1 MPLELKG
8 NQLLALD
15 EPGSCWVVESGNVAV
30 FTAVRRGD
38 ETAGRRRYVFTA
50 GPGEVLFGLP
60 AVLQG
65 RPSAIAVALEDS
77 RLRKLPLAQL
87 GRTCGE
93 PCDLVARW
101 ITRWRPVA
109 GESPEAESAADDP
122 LELLAAFQER
132 LNDRILVA
140 QERKGREEILRLEDR
155 ERRSSHATHSAVR
168 ELTSIL
174 RPDDWNMP
182 GGTELFVAAAVVARQ
197 SGITLRE
204 SQDPGRERAAN
215 LDESVEAIA
224 RASHIRFRQVL
235 LHDGWSHEDCGPLLG
250 FLQEGRRP
258 VGLLPE
264 APGRYVLFDAAS
276 KTRIRL
282 DPATAALLEPEAYQF
297 YRPLPEPATHLSTLL
312 RFALRGRGRDIGV
325 ILAAGVAA
333 TLLGMFT
340 PQATA
345 LLVDRAIPDAD
356 TRMIWQIGF
365 GLAAAAIGAAIFRLS
380 QGIALL
386 RVETGADVATQS
398 AVWDRLLNLQVAFFR
413 RFATGDLQSRV
424 TAVSQIRSYLGGT
437 TMRTLFSSVILLLNL
452 GLLLYYSARLT
463 AVAVFVAAI
472 SAAVT
477 IVSGAIILRY
487 SRQVIELQGR
497 FFGLLVQLINGVPK
511 LRVAA
516 AEGRAFARW
525 ATDYAQLLRLELKRR
540 QVQDAVLV
548 INIGVSTL
556 GAIIL
561 FATASTLIQ
570 QGAGLT
576 TGVFLAFYVAY
587 GTFIGAIVALSNTV
601 TDVMAIAILRER
613 ARPILE
619 EPPEI
624 SESKA
629 APGRLR
635 GKLDLEHIVFRYT
648 HDGPLVLD
656 DVSVHVEAGQFVALV
671 GPSGSGKST
680 LLRLILGFDSP
691 LSGSILYD
699 GQDLSGLDVFAVRR
713 QMGVVLQSGRINAG
727 SLIDNIAAGS
737 SVSLNDA
744 WEAVRAT
751 GFADEIQAMPM
762 GMHTVISEGGTN
774 LSGGQRQRLLLARA
788 LVHKPAILLLDEA
801 TSALDNTTQAIV
813 SESLQ
818 RLQVTRIVIAHRLST
833 IRDADR
839 IFVVEDGRIA
849 QQGAFHELVAREGL
863 FKRLMARQM
872 A

>member
-1 MPLELKG
+1 MAPNSSTPQTE
-8 NQLLALD
+8 
-15 EPGSCWVVESGNVAV
+15 
-30 FTAVRRGD
+30 
-38 ETAGRRRYVFTA
+38 
-50 GPGEVLFGLP
+50 
-60 AVLQG
+60 
-65 RPSAIAVALEDS
+65 
-77 RLRKLPLAQL
+77 
-87 GRTCGE
+87 GE
-93 PCDLVARW
+93 PENLVARW
-101 ITRWRPVA
+101 ISLWRPIA
-109 GESPEAESAADDP
+109 GESAESEFTDDDP
-122 LELLAAFQER
+122 LQRLAAFQAR
-132 LNDRILVA
+132 LNEWILEA

-155 ERRSSHATHSAVR
+155 ERRSVQATHSAVR

-174 RPDDWNMP
+174 RPDAWRTPD
-182 GGTELFVAAAVVARQ
+182 GTELFVAAAVVAQQ

-204 SQDPGRERAAN
+204 PQTWEKAATS
-215 LDESVEAIA
+215 DASVEAIA

-235 LHDGWSHEDCGPLLG
+235 LHDGWSQEDCGPLLG
-250 FLQEGRRP
+250 FLRDGRRP
-258 VGLLPE
+258 VALLPDG
-264 APGRYVLFDAAS
+264 PSRYVL
-276 KTRIRL
+276 L
-282 DPATAALLEPEAYQF
+282 DPTTKVRTALNPATVEVLEPEAYQF
-297 YRPLPEPATHLSTLL
+297 YRPLPEPATKISTLL
-312 RFALRGRGRDIGV
+312 RFALRGRGRDIGI
-325 ILAAGVAA
+325 ILATGIGA

-365 GLAAAAIGAAIFRLS
+365 GLAATAIGAAIFRLS

-413 RFATGDLQSRV
+413 RYATGDLQSRV

-452 GLLLYYSARLT
+452 ALLSYYSLRLT
-463 AVAVFVAAI
+463 LVALLVALI

-477 IVSGAIILRY
+477 IVSGTIILRY
-487 SRQVIELQGR
+487 SRQLIELQGK
-497 FFGLLVQLINGVPK
+497 FFGLLVQLINGLAK

-525 ATDYAQLLRLELKRR
+525 ATDYAQLLRLEFKRR

-556 GAIIL
+556 GAIVL
-561 FATASTLIQ
+561 FASASVLMR

-619 EPPEI
+619 QLPETT
-624 SESKA
+624 EAKA
-629 APGRLR
+629 TPGQLR
-635 GKLDLEHIVFRYT
+635 GKLDLEHIAFRYT
-648 HDGPLVLD
+648 DDGPVILE
-656 DVSVHVEAGQFVALV
+656 DVNLRVEAGQFVAVV

-680 LLRLILGFDSP
+680 LLRLILGFESP

-699 GQDLSGLDVFAVRR
+699 GQDLSGLDVFAIRR

-727 SLIDNIAAGS
+727 SIFDNIAAGS
-737 SVSLNDA
+737 NVSLKDA
-744 WEAVRAT
+744 WDAARAT
-751 GFADEIQAMPM
+751 GFADEVQSMPM

-774 LSGGQRQRLLLARA
+774 LSGGQRQRMLLARA
-788 LVHKPAILLLDEA
+788 LVHKPSILLLDEA

-813 SESLQ
+813 AESLQ
-818 RLQVTRIVIAHRLST
+818 RLEVTRIVIAHRLST

-839 IFVVEDGRIA
+839 IFVVESGRIA
-849 QQGAFHELVAREGL
+849 QQGKFEELAAQDGL
-863 FKRLMARQM
+863 FRRLMARQM